1 MPWLGARQWQAC
13 IGSGHASDNKGVVQ
27 NSGTRKLVHLCCA
40 GEATRLQ
47 QYEVQ
52 VLGSSSTGY
61 KPSSAS
67 SQSAASGGNGPP
79 AQFTMQQPAF
89 NWAWR

>member
-1 MPWLGARQWQAC
+1 MR
-13 IGSGHASDNKGVVQ
+13 SDNKGVVR
-27 NSGTRKLVHLCCA
+27 NSGTGKQVHLCCA

-47 QYEVQ
+47 QYELQ

-61 KPSSAS
+61 KPSPAAC
-67 SQSAASGGNGPP
+67 QSAASGGHGAP
-79 AQFTMQQPAF
+79 AHFTMQQPAF

>member
-1 MPWLGARQWQAC
+1 MR
-13 IGSGHASDNKGVVQ
+13 SDN
-27 NSGTRKLVHLCCA
+27 SGIVRDRDTRKQVHLCCA

-47 QYEVQ
+47 QYELQ

-61 KPSSAS
+61 QPSPAA
-67 SQSAASGGNGPP
+67 SQSAASAGDGAP